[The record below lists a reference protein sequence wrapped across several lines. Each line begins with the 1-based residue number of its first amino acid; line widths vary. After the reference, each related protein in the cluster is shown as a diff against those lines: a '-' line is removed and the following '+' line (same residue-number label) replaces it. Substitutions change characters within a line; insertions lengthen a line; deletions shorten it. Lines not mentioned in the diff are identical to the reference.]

1 MKSVEDSLLRDLELS
16 NLNTL
21 RVGGKARFFARPQM
35 QDEIPELLN
44 WAWKNGLPVAILGG
58 GSNVLISDRGFEGLV
73 IQTGGLSKIHFWE
86 QSQDF
91 YVCAQAGVKKAMLL
105 KIYLEKKLPCAVFI
119 SGIPGEVGGG
129 VIMNAGISH
138 PIEFRE
144 FKDIVW
150 LVKGF
155 DLKGNFFQM
164 SHSALTFEYRL
175 TKGLPQGV
183 LTEVVLKCPNMPD
196 VDVPQQVQAYLRWR
210 AQTQPLELPN
220 CGSVFKNPP
229 GQKAAYLIDQAG
241 LKGYTMGGAQVSK
254 KHANFIVNLGWAK
267 AQDVKDLINYVQE
280 VVYKR
285 FQVVL
290 EPEVRFFGHW

>member
-119 SGIPGEVGGG
+119 SGIPG
-129 VIMNAGISH
+129 
-138 PIEFRE
+138 R
-144 FKDIVW
+144 
-150 LVKGF
+150 LV
-155 DLKGNFFQM
+155 
-164 SHSALTFEYRL
+164 A
-175 TKGLPQGV
+175 V
-183 LTEVVLKCPNMPD
+183 LL
-196 VDVPQQVQAYLRWR
+196 
-210 AQTQPLELPN
+210 
-220 CGSVFKNPP
+220 
-229 GQKAAYLIDQAG
+229 
-241 LKGYTMGGAQVSK
+241 
-254 KHANFIVNLGWAK
+254 
-267 AQDVKDLINYVQE
+267 
-280 VVYKR
+280 
-285 FQVVL
+285 
-290 EPEVRFFGHW
+290 